1 MQINLHK
8 NLHSSFVAPHKIN
21 VKFSKIQLQLHI
33 WRIYRWFFRIFVN
46 ISCILDVCKLLQIIG
61 HFLLLETAWDC
72 KLWNKLKDLQELRT
86 WYITV
91 LACVKS
97 SFWPKKQLFETFFFI
112 KLWNNMQ
119 EISLLIILIFLG

>member
-21 VKFSKIQLQLHI
+21 VKSSKIQLQLHI

-61 HFLLLETAWDC
+61 HFLLRLR
-72 KLWNKLKDLQELRT
+72 LQIMEQAT
-86 WYITV
+86 
-91 LACVKS
+91 C
-97 SFWPKKQLFETFFFI
+97 
-112 KLWNNMQ
+112 
-119 EISLLIILIFLG
+119 